1 MKKYIYLSILGIVIG
16 ELMMLSGDVYYGLGI
31 HIINLMTII
40 LYITSRD
47 RDMSQETKNALSGLT
62 LILLFR
68 VINLAT
74 PKIFVT
80 TLLWYPLIY
89 GVLFLSIYLIIKDQ
103 QIPIK
108 ELGITSNRLIVYLP
122 IAIII
127 GIIIAI
133 VEYQISHPKSLIEN
147 ITVPNVILISIVMII
162 FIGTAEELM
171 FRSILQTRFEKVF
184 GLKYGLLLTAGI
196 FAVVNTN
203 YGIVGIIFA
212 GIFGIILGYIF
223 QKTRSIPF
231 TITVRGIENI
241 ILFGILPIILP
252 VTII

>member
-1 MKKYIYLSILGIVIG
+1 MKKYIYLSIIGIVIG
-16 ELMMLSGDVYYGLGI
+16 ELMMFFSNIYYGLGI
-31 HIINLMTII
+31 HIFNLMAII
-40 LYITSRD
+40 LLIISGD
-47 RDMSQETKNALSGLT
+47 ISQEIKNALSSLT

-89 GVLFLSIYLIIKDQ
+89 GTVFLLIYLIIRDQ
-103 QIPIK
+103 QISMK
-108 ELGITSNRLIVYLP
+108 ELGINSNRLIIYLP

-127 GIIIAI
+127 GIITAI
-133 VEYQISHPKSLIEN
+133 VEYQILHPKPLIESITIPN
-147 ITVPNVILISIVMII
+147 IILISIVMII

-171 FRSILQTRFEKVF
+171 FISILQTRFEKVF

-196 FAVVNTN
+196 FAVMNTN

-231 TITVRGIENI
+231 VITVRGIENI

-252 VTII
+252 TILT

>member
-1 MKKYIYLSILGIVIG
+1 MKKYVYLSILGIVIG
-16 ELMMLSGDVYYGLGI
+16 ELMMFFGNIYYGLGI
-31 HIINLMTII
+31 HIINLMAII
-40 LYITSRD
+40 LLIISSD
-47 RDMSQETKNALSGLT
+47 ISQEMKNALSGLA

-74 PKIFVT
+74 PKIFMT

-89 GVLFLSIYLIIKDQ
+89 GAVFIAIYLLIKDQ
-103 QIPIK
+103 QISIK
-108 ELGITSNRLIVYLP
+108 ELGVSSNRLIIYLP

-133 VEYQISHPKSLIEN
+133 AEYQILHPKPLIEN
-147 ITVPNVILISIVMII
+147 ITVPNIILISIVMII
-162 FIGTAEELM
+162 FIGTVEELM

-196 FAVVNTN
+196 FAIANTN
-203 YGIVGIIFA
+203 YGIIGIIFA

-231 TITVRGIENI
+231 VITVRGIENI
-241 ILFGILPIILP
+241 ILFGILPIIL
-252 VTII
+252 VR

>member
-16 ELMMLSGDVYYGLGI
+16 ELMMFFGNIYYGLGI
-31 HIINLMTII
+31 HIINLMAII
-40 LYITSRD
+40 LLIISSD
-47 RDMSQETKNALSGLT
+47 ISQEMKNALSGLA

-74 PKIFVT
+74 PKIFMT

-89 GVLFLSIYLIIKDQ
+89 GAVFIAIYLLIKDQ
-103 QIPIK
+103 QISIK
-108 ELGITSNRLIVYLP
+108 ELGVSSNRLIIYLP

-127 GIIIAI
+127 GIITAIA
-133 VEYQISHPKSLIEN
+133 EYQILHPKPLIEN
-147 ITVPNVILISIVMII
+147 ITVPNIVLISIVMII
-162 FIGTAEELM
+162 FIGTVEELM

-196 FAVVNTN
+196 FAIVNTN
-203 YGIVGIIFA
+203 YGIIGIIFA

-223 QKTRSIPF
+223 QNTRSIPF
-231 TITVRGIENI
+231 VITVRGIENI
-241 ILFGILPIILP
+241 ILFGILPIIL
-252 VTII
+252 VR